1 MLGVTA
7 LILHPL
13 AAEAYVTAWPALG
26 DNVRFVRVFNNFAD
40 AQANDELQADSHWPG
55 FVGAPRALWKGAQ
68 EWSSRVHP
76 GPDPL
81 QTDGIGSGGANLDP
95 HFTGLAAN
103 TGFPN
108 DNVASE
114 LNGSNAGVIAFT
126 ELPPNDGWRI
136 RFYANPWIF
145 DDDPAGPA
153 PGCIDLQAVMTHEY
167 GHALG
172 LDHSGVPGATMEAA
186 PLDVT
191 ALRSLEADDVAG
203 VQAIYGAA
211 GSSKPRIDALTF
223 DSSGVLTLL
232 GANFAAGNEL
242 ALQGLTISNLSS
254 TAGGTVLSVT
264 PSSLPAAGDLRL
276 SWSSGPASGSA
287 VSNTFPFDP
296 AGCAQPGRWCV
307 GKLNSQ
313 GCIAAISHSG
323 NPRASGG
330 GFLITASQV
339 LNNKSGLLL
348 YSYAPAFTP
357 FQGGTLCLGGGLKRT
372 PASSSGGNPGPT
384 DCSGGLSFDFQAR
397 IQSGVDPQL
406 VAGKVVFAQF
416 IYRDPADASG
426 WGLSDA
432 LAFTICP

>member
-1 MLGVTA
+1 
-7 LILHPL
+7 
-13 AAEAYVTAWPALG
+13 
-26 DNVRFVRVFNNFAD
+26 VRFVRVFNNFGD
-40 AQANDELQADSHWPG
+40 AQANDDLQIDSNWPG

-81 QTDGIGSGGANLDP
+81 QTDGIGTGGANLDP
-95 HFTGLAAN
+95 HFTGLAVS

-108 DNVASE
+108 DNIASE
-114 LNGSNAGVIAFT
+114 LNGNNLGVIAFT

-145 DDDPAGPA
+145 DDNPAGPA

-172 LDHSGVPGATMEAA
+172 LDHSGVAGATMEAA
-186 PLDVT
+186 PFDVT

-211 GSSKPRIDALTF
+211 SSAKPRIDALTF
-223 DSSGVLTLL
+223 DASGVLTLL
-232 GANFAAGNEL
+232 GANFAASNEL
-242 ALQGLTISNLSS
+242 ALQGGTLSTLGA
-254 TAGGTVLSVT
+254 TASGAVLSLT
-264 PSSLPAAGDLRL
+264 PPSPPPAGDLQLR
-276 SWSSGPASGSA
+276 WSSGAAGGSG
-287 VSNTFPFDP
+287 VSNTHPFDP
-296 AGCAQPGRWCV
+296 AACTPPGRWCV

-313 GCIAAISHSG
+313 GCVAAIGHSG
-323 NPRASGG
+323 SPSASGG
-330 GFLITASQV
+330 SFLITASQV

-348 YSYAPAFTP
+348 YSPAPASTP

-372 PASSSGGNPGPT
+372 PASSSGGNPGPS

-397 IQSGVDPQL
+397 IQSGIDPQL

-416 IYRDPADASG
+416 IYRDPLDASG

-432 LAFTICP
+432 LAFAICP